1 MSDRSEV
8 KITVERMLS
17 TFDVFGDN
25 RDTETINGYVTKC
38 PKFKEGQEFIVE
50 KDLEKPKDFCS
61 WAWNDI
67 HRDVIV
73 LSFGGHF
80 PWIKDSLFA
89 TYSCCT
95 DGLRP
100 VIFRLERI
108 EL

>member
-1 MSDRSEV
+1 MGKIYEV
-8 KITVERMLS
+8 KITVEKMLN
-17 TFDVFGDN
+17 TFDVFGDS
-25 RDTETINGYVTKC
+25 RDSETISDFATKC
-38 PKFKEGQEFIVE
+38 PRFEEGQEFIVE

-80 PWIKDSLFA
+80 PWIKEDKA
-89 TYSCCT
+89 ITYSCCT

-100 VIFRLERI
+100 VIFKLEKM
-108 EL
+108 L